1 MFNRPPQKG
10 PLWRAFLRLLDTRP
24 WMLGLPLT
32 KVMVWSITQHQ
43 EVLVSL
49 PITARQLNALRALQR
64 TLPELGELAMS
75 ITLAFDASR
84 IDSPELARLI
94 LEKTCRRMVA
104 GEPGSHDAMIEH
116 LEIFGDLNCLSPQQ
130 VIKFTEQIR
139 KLA

>member
-1 MFNRPPQKG
+1 M
-10 PLWRAFLRLLDTRP
+10 
-24 WMLGLPLT
+24 
-32 KVMVWSITQHQ
+32 
-43 EVLVSL
+43 SL

-64 TLPELGELAMS
+64 ALPELGELAMS

-104 GEPGSHDAMIEH
+104 GEPGSRDAMIEH